1 MHDFKNKTALVTG
14 ASRGIG
20 AAIAEALAQ
29 RGCRLILT
37 CSHSMDQLTALAER
51 LARTYEVMVTPAVC
65 DAGDPDQVAALFD
78 TRVHHLNFLINNA
91 GRSVT
96 GLIQDLAP
104 EAWDDLVRTNLSSC
118 FYTSR
123 LAIPKFLEGGGGA
136 IVNISSVWGDV
147 GAAAEAAYSATK
159 GGVAAFTRA
168 LGKELAPSRIPVNAL
183 ACGFIDTDMN
193 AEYSADER
201 EAIRAEIP
209 ADRFGTPEEVAAAV
223 IRLLD
228 MPDYLTGQVIRL
240 DGGWI

>member
-1 MHDFKNKTALVTG
+1 MHDFANKTALVTG

-20 AAIAEALAQ
+20 AATAEALAQ
-29 RGCRLILT
+29 RGCHLILT
-37 CSHSMDQLTALAER
+37 CERSMDALTALSVR
-51 LARTYEVMVTPAVC
+51 LSTTYEVPVTPVRC
-65 DAGDPDQVAALFD
+65 DAGDAEQVAALFD
-78 TRVHHLNFLINNA
+78 AHVHRLDILINNA

-96 GLIQDLAP
+96 GLIQDLTP
-104 EAWDDLVRTNLSSC
+104 EAWDALMRTNLSSC

-123 LAIPKFLEGGGGA
+123 LAIPKFLAGGGGA

-183 ACGFIDTDMN
+183 ACGFIDTAMN
-193 AEYSADER
+193 AEYNDAER

-209 ADRFGTPEEVAAAV
+209 ADRFGTPEEAAAAV
-223 IRLLD
+223 VRLLE